1 MIYLLHWSIVFDEKV
16 FLKSNS
22 NIYNPIYVNCVD
34 LKSEIV
40 KSIFIVLT
48 ELSNSCDIW
57 CFLGEGEEVKTRS
70 FYTKLIL
77 GNVFCFIDSLLFF
90 LAVFIILLGHSQ
102 GWN

>member
-22 NIYNPIYVNCVD
+22 NIDNPIYVNCVD

-57 CFLGEGEEVKTRS
+57 CFLGEGE
-70 FYTKLIL
+70 
-77 GNVFCFIDSLLFF
+77 G
-90 LAVFIILLGHSQ
+90 G
-102 GWN
+102 